1 MTSIVTTLFIY
12 LFSSCD
18 RFFLRVLAFNLRWC
32 VFVSL
37 TRFTIECFDSPNMIG
52 SWSTRR
58 ENILN
63 EADRRRCLCTF
74 LWYLVRSILLCRVH
88 VADGDDGK
96 QFDRFLHICTVY
108 SETNARTK
116 SKLSC
121 SSQSVE
127 VHMPCAFARQR
138 AICSGFIADR
148 FVSVEACNAMQWIP
162 TETTVKLAIVAD
174 RTASAIASSA
184 RARTKSEPRW
194 LWMLLAH
201 VINST
206 KWIPMIC
213 VSTAAQHSHR
223 RRANESFVAHIV
235 VANQSL
241 FNWLP
246 KINSSLS

>member
-1 MTSIVTTLFIY
+1 MLALCRSLSLTIRRVHATHSIECVMCARAHCIILTPPFVPTLRIRWLRLWLRCLFIY
-12 LFSSCD
+12 FLLCD

-63 EADRRRCLCTF
+63 EADSRGCLCTF

-127 VHMPCAFARQR
+127 VHMPCAFARE
-138 AICSGFIADR
+138 GP
-148 FVSVEACNAMQWIP
+148 FVPDSLPTVSFRLKRAMQCNEFQP
-162 TETTVKLAIVAD
+162 KLLWNWQ
-174 RTASAIASSA
+174 SWPIA
-184 RARTKSEPRW
+184 
-194 LWMLLAH
+194 L
-201 VINST
+201 
-206 KWIPMIC
+206 
-213 VSTAAQHSHR
+213 Q
-223 RRANESFVAHIV
+223 
-235 VANQSL
+235 
-241 FNWLP
+241 
-246 KINSSLS
+246 